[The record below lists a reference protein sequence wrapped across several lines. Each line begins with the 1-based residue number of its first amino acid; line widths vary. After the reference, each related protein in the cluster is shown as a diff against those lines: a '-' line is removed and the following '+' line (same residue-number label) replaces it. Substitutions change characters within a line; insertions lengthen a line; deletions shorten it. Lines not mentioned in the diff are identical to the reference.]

1 MLRHFENLVDAYTP
15 YAENDTPPNRLWPF
29 IWSMMRPFKRVMIL
43 NVITASLVAAAEVG
57 LIFYLGR
64 LIDLMTG
71 STPAAFWADHGVE
84 IAIVAVIVLIIRPL
98 LETADTALIKLGIQA
113 NLAALGRWRAHRHVL
128 RQPVGWFESDF
139 AGRIANR
146 VVQMPAATGDLAFQ
160 IMDAMTFALAYTV
173 GAAILLAGAN
183 PLLLIPL
190 GFWLILYVALLRW
203 SLKRIRPAARA
214 SSAAR
219 SRTLGFIVDSYSNI
233 QSVKLF
239 SHTRRETDFA
249 RDILENHRKTY
260 MAENRIFTTMEGGL
274 AALNGILIAA
284 IVGWALW
291 MWTNGSVTVGV
302 VASAGTLA
310 LRMNAMTGWIMG
322 ALSAFFRALGVISE
336 GMETVAQPIGLSDK
350 DEAEALTLTQGAVEV
365 RGLTHH
371 YGRPSG
377 GIQNV
382 SLKIAA
388 GEKVGLIGRSGA
400 GKTTL
405 VKALLRLYDPEQGQ
419 VLIDGRNIADVTQE
433 SLRAKIGMV
442 QQENALLHRS
452 IRENLLYGRPDA
464 TEAAI
469 IAAAKQAEAHDFIT
483 DLSDSFGNTG
493 YDAQVGERGVK
504 LSGGQRQRIALA
516 RVILKDAPI
525 LILDEATSALDSEV
539 EAQIQKTL
547 YGMMQG
553 KTVIAIAHRLST
565 IAQMDR
571 ILVLDSGKIVEEGS
585 HDQLMQ
591 QRGLYAGFWA
601 RQSGGF
607 ISVKEDQDARTSDL

>member
-1 MLRHFENLVDAYTP
+1 MLKHFENLVDPYTP
-15 YAENDTPPNRLWPF
+15 YAEDDTPSNKLWPF
-29 IWSMMRPFKRVMIL
+29 IWSMMQPFRSVMIL
-43 NVITASLVAAAEVG
+43 NVMTASLVAAAEVG

-71 STPAAFWADHGVE
+71 NTPAQFWTDHGLEVGL
-84 IAIVAVIVLIIRPL
+84 VALGVLIIRPL

-160 IMDAMTFALAYTV
+160 IMDAMTFAMAYTV

-190 GFWLILYVALLRW
+190 GFWLILYVGLLRW

-239 SHTRRETDFA
+239 SHTQRETDFA
-249 RDILENHRKTY
+249 LDILEDHRKTY

-274 AALNGILIAA
+274 AALNGVLIAA

-291 MWTNGSVTVGV
+291 MWTNGTVTVGV

-336 GMETVAQPIGLSDK
+336 GMETVAQPIGLSDTAK
-350 DEAEALTLTQGAVEV
+350 AQSLRLTGGATLEAKN
-365 RGLTHH
+365 LTHH
-371 YGRPSG
+371 YGRGAG
-377 GIQNV
+377 GVDDV
-382 SLKIAA
+382 SFKIAP

-400 GKTTL
+400 GKSTL

-419 VLIDGRNIADVTQE
+419 ILIDGRDISQITQD
-433 SLRAKIGMV
+433 SLRAQIGMV

-452 IRENLLYGRPDA
+452 IGENILYGRPDA
-464 TEAAI
+464 SQEDVVAAAI
-469 IAAAKQAEAHDFIT
+469 QAEAHDFIK
-483 DLSDSFGNTG
+483 DLTDSFGNAG

-571 ILVLDSGKIVEEGS
+571 ILVMENGQIVEEGN
-585 HDQLMQ
+585 HDVLLQKKS
-591 QRGLYAGFWA
+591 LYAGFWD

-607 ISVKEDQDARTSDL
+607 ISVED